1 MMVDIK
7 LTDVTIH
14 MDRETD
20 AGTREKIETSLREL
34 QGVVS
39 VHMPEN
45 RNHLLIVE
53 YNPDVTKAE
62 YMLETV
68 NRVAGHSE
76 MIGL

>member
-20 AGTREKIETSLREL
+20 AGTRDQIETALREL

-53 YNPDVTKAE
+53 YNPDMTRAE

-68 NRVAGHSE
+68 NKLAGHSE

>member
-1 MMVDIK
+1 MVDIK

-62 YMLETV
+62 YMLEMV

>member
-7 LTDVTIH
+7 MTDVTIH

-20 AGTREKIETSLREL
+20 AATREMIETSLRKL

-45 RNHLLIVE
+45 RKHLLIVE
-53 YNPDVTKAE
+53 YNPDVTRAE

-68 NRVAGHSE
+68 NKLAGHSE